1 MKPPSPIVTALATW
15 LACGSGEDL
24 YVVDRTTD
32 PPRVSADVDA
42 VGADAAL
49 VELGRA
55 MEWEVVFETTRLRN
69 DLALVSV
76 DLSFDLQDPRIIADL
91 IAVAGR
97 ADVTF
102 DDRSVAGKTRTVL
115 HVVKPP
121 SEATEAGRRRLRRR
135 AMQWYRMFLGEEL
148 RDDPLV
154 AEHAVDVR
162 LRLAQMMLEQGDL
175 EGAIRAFE
183 ELKDQERGHRYLP
196 LALVRLAQCHY
207 RLGDYRA
214 AERYARELS
223 RMHPSRPE
231 TAAAVVLLGRILL
244 DTERYDECVREMR
257 SHVLPLAGTPEIVDI
272 FLIAARAQRRRGRPD
287 EVFRQTELLA
297 SSPQLEHMS
306 PQQWLEYWFLR
317 GAGAE
322 GIGKHR
328 EAMLA
333 LEAFLGSSPADD
345 PRRGEAFVLLGRAY
359 LALGKFV
366 EARAASLE
374 ARALEAKLDPRWR
387 TEARI
392 LEAKAR
398 LAIGEV
404 DRAFAEL
411 EVEVRRN
418 PRRNRELILFLV
430 ETLIEEGRYQKAI
443 TNADLLAEERGIWGD
458 RARLSRIRAMAARAE
473 RSGIWEGFPRAATA
487 IAARIEDLELQRQ
500 AAELIGR
507 GYERLGDMGRAAD
520 AYRGLLR

>member
-1 MKPPSPIVTALATW
+1 MRLRSPIAAALASW
-15 LACGSGEDL
+15 LACWPGEDL

-32 PPRVSADVDA
+32 PPRVSADVEA
-42 VGADAAL
+42 VAADAAL
-49 VELGRA
+49 VELGKA
-55 MEWEVVFETTRLRN
+55 LDWEVVFETTRLRN

-76 DLSFDLQDPRIIADL
+76 DLSFDLQDPRIVAHL

-102 DDRSVAGKTRTVL
+102 DDRSVAGEARTVL
-115 HVVKPP
+115 HVVRPP
-121 SEATEAGRRRLRRR
+121 SAATEAGRRRLRRR
-135 AMQWYRMFLGEEL
+135 AMQWYHMFLGEEL

-162 LRLAQMMLEQGDL
+162 LRLGQMMLEQGDL

-183 ELKDQERGHRYLP
+183 QLEDEDRSHRYVP

-207 RLGDYRA
+207 RLGDHEA

-244 DTERYDECVREMR
+244 DTKRYDECVREMR
-257 SHVLPLAGTPEIVDI
+257 SHVLALAGTPEIVDI
-272 FLIAARAQRRRGRPD
+272 FLIAARAQRRRDRPD

-297 SSPQLEHMS
+297 SSPQLEHMT
-306 PQQWLEYWFLR
+306 PEQWLEYWFLR
-317 GAGAE
+317 GVGAE

-333 LEAFLGSSPADD
+333 LEAFLGSCPADD
-345 PRRGEAFVLLGRAY
+345 PRRGEAFVLLGKAY
-359 LALGKFV
+359 MALGKFV

-374 ARALEAKLDPRWR
+374 ARALETRLEPHWR

-430 ETLIEEGRYQKAI
+430 EALIQEGRYQKAI
-443 TNADLLAEERGIWGD
+443 TNADLLAAERGIWGD
-458 RARLSRIRAMAARAE
+458 RARLLRIRAMAERAE
-473 RSGIWEGFPRAATA
+473 RSGIWEGFPSQATA
-487 IAARIEDLELQRQ
+487 IAARIGDPDLQRR

-507 GYERLGDMGRAAD
+507 GYERLGDMARAAD